1 MRRKTKLLTI
11 AFSLAIAAPLQ
22 AQSAGSTTTYA
33 YDALGRLIDVQVS
46 SASQGDAQRTYQY
59 DKAGNRTQVS
69 ATGDDSDDGGGEGE
83 VPDVATLRVTFN
95 GIFIISRKK

>member
-1 MRRKTKLLTI
+1 MRILAIALTI
-11 AFSLAIAAPLQ
+11 MVPLAIAAPLQ

-69 ATGDDSDDGGGEGE
+69 ATGNDSDDGGGGE
-83 VPDVATLRVTFN
+83 EAPEAATLRVSFN
-95 GIFIISRKK
+95 GMFILSRKK